1 VRLSSVCVLVALV
14 VGCADRPPQ
23 TAKEPAVSPD
33 EVIPNPE
40 QQAIEY
46 IQSYVRYG
54 FYQSAEVEQIVFEDV
69 FNGAIPR
76 ERLRELIKAE
86 VARHQAE
93 QRSWP
98 TVTDC
103 ERLDRAFTALE
114 AEGILAIHNAGNEA
128 SDGIT
133 EVSEQYRAAGGAAS
147 RVIGYCF
154 YHRQD
159 MEYALNHDELGLAFG
174 DINGD
179 RHRGVKIGERVR
191 SALLAAG
198 LQVTWSGS
206 IDDKLAIKAF
216 RWQRRNKNA

>member
-1 VRLSSVCVLVALV
+1 MRLSSVCVLVALV
-14 VGCADRPPQ
+14 AGCTERPPQ
-23 TAKEPAVSPD
+23 AAKEPAVFPD
-33 EVIPNPE
+33 EVIRNRE
-40 QQAIEY
+40 QKAIEY
-46 IQSYVRYG
+46 IQSDIRYG
-54 FYQSAEVEQIVFEDV
+54 FYQSAEIEQIVFADV

-76 ERLRELIKAE
+76 ERLRELIKVE
-86 VARHQAE
+86 MERYKAE

-114 AEGILAIHNAGNEA
+114 TQGILAIHNAGFEP

-133 EVSEQYRAAGGAAS
+133 EVTERYHAAGGAAS
-147 RVIGYCF
+147 RVVGYCF

-159 MEYALNHDELGLAFG
+159 IDYALKHGELGLAFG

-179 RHRGVKIGERVR
+179 RSRGVEIGDRVR
-191 SALLAAG
+191 SALSAAG

-206 IDDKLAIKAF
+206 INDKLAIKGF
-216 RWQRRNKNA
+216 RWQRRSKNA

>member
-1 VRLSSVCVLVALV
+1 MRLSTVCVLVALV
-14 VGCADRPPQ
+14 AGCAERPPQ
-23 TAKEPAVSPD
+23 AAKEPAMFPD
-33 EVIPNPE
+33 KVLPNAE
-40 QQAIEY
+40 QKAIEY
-46 IQSYVRYG
+46 IQSYIRYG

-76 ERLRELIKAE
+76 ERLRELVKVE
-86 VARHQAE
+86 VERHQAE

-98 TVTDC
+98 AVTDC

-114 AEGILAIHNAGNEA
+114 AEGILAIHNAGVEP

-133 EVSEQYRAAGGAAS
+133 EVSERYRAAGGAAS
-147 RVIGYCF
+147 RVVGYCF

-159 MEYALNHDELGLAFG
+159 MEYALNHAELGLAFG
-174 DINGD
+174 DISGD
-179 RHRGVKIGERVR
+179 RRRGVGIGERVR

-206 IDDKLAIKAF
+206 INDKLAIKGF
-216 RWQRRNKNA
+216 RWQRRSKNA